1 MDGGT
6 EPISL
11 MAWDRR
17 QMLVRNKASDLYR
30 SGRNLHEFEA
40 KFPILTS
47 YELIAM
53 RMKVLRLY
61 FSQMRQANVDSADS
75 DAQ

>member
-1 MDGGT
+1 
-6 EPISL
+6 
-11 MAWDRR
+11 
-17 QMLVRNKASDLYR
+17 MLFRIKASDLYR
-30 SGRNLHEFEA
+30 SGRNLYEIEA
-40 KFPILTS
+40 KFPVLTS
-47 YELIAM
+47 DKVIAM